1 MQCTLQSE
9 YFLYFNP
16 LITNWPPVSLN
27 LLHGPCKCR
36 APLILETWYGPV
48 TVDYHVFDQVQFV
61 IATQKSPLN
70 LVRRLFTYF

>member
-1 MQCTLQSE
+1 MYVCM
-9 YFLYFNP
+9 Y
-16 LITNWPPVSLN
+16 VSLFSAIVWYIN
-27 LLHGPCKCR
+27 LLQGPCKCL

-61 IATQKSPLN
+61 IATQKSPFN